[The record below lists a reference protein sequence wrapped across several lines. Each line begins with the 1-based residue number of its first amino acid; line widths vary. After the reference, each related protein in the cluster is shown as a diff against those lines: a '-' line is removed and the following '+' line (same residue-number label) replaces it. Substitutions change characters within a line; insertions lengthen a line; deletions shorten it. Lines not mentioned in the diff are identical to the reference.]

1 MINLNQIFNKSC
13 IDFMNELESNSIQVD
28 MIITSPPYNIGK
40 NYGTC
45 YDDNKPGNDYLN
57 IIDEVSQKLRK
68 ILKEDGSLFLNVGNI
83 PSDQWIANDVANIF
97 RKYFVLQNTIIW
109 NKSISLKKSDISK
122 EYTNTDTYQVISIG
136 QYQPVN
142 SKKYLN
148 NCFEYIFHFTK
159 SGNVKLDKKA
169 NDYAVP
175 YMYKSNER
183 RYSKDGKR
191 DRGNSWFIPYKT
203 IQSKEE
209 RPHPAIFPITLP
221 YFCIKVHGYDQNTIV
236 YDPFLGSGTT
246 ALACIDLGVN
256 YLGTDINNEYIQIAE
271 ANIIERKK
279 ERERKMIE
287 ERQKEK
293 NKTNQSILQ
302 FFKQG

>member
-1 MINLNQIFNKSC
+1 
-13 IDFMNELESNSIQVD
+13 MNELESNSIEVD

-40 NYGTC
+40 SYGT
-45 YDDNKPGNDYLN
+45 YYNDNKPRSDYLN
-57 IIDEVSQKLRK
+57 FIDQVAEKFRK
-68 ILKEDGSLFLNVGNI
+68 ILKDDGSLFLNVGNI
-83 PSDQWIANDVANIF
+83 LSDQWIASDVANKL

-122 EYTNTDTYQVISIG
+122 DYSDTDANQVISIG
-136 QYQPVN
+136 QYQPAGI

-175 YMYKSNER
+175 YQDKSNER

-221 YFCIKVHGYDQNTIV
+221 YFCIKLHGYDQNTIV
-236 YDPFLGSGTT
+236 YDPFMGSGTT

-256 YLGTDINNEYIQIAE
+256 YLGTEINNEYIQIAE
-271 ANIIERKK
+271 SNIIERKK

-293 NKTNQSILQ
+293 DETNQSILQ
-302 FFKQG
+302 YFKQG